1 MLYDE
6 GITQLRL
13 SSGTSGESFET
24 FTGMDCPPPNWNKG
38 LDPELTKDMHLLM
51 QFHHLFDH
59 TEFAITDFIYVR
71 EFYSEIKIDIDKGFK
86 NYE

>member
-6 GITQLRL
+6 GICQLCL
-13 SSGTSGESFET
+13 PSGPYHESFEA
-24 FTGMDCPPPNWNKG
+24 FTGMNIPPPNWNMG
-38 LDPELTKDMHLLM
+38 LDQELTKDMNLLM

-71 EFYSEIKIDIDKGFK
+71 DFYSEIKVNITKGLK
-86 NYE
+86 